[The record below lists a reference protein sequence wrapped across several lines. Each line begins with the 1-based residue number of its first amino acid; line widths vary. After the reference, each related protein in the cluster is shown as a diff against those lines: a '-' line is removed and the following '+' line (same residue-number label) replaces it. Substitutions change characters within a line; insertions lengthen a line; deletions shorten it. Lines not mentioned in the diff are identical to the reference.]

1 MGKFRIDLSKTHFAF
16 CIKFRLQVQLN
27 VIFVIIELNHSK
39 VGQIE
44 RVFESASRQ
53 KSWDQFTKAQRKNIA
68 QWKKQ
73 LAVSCYDKRL

>member
-1 MGKFRIDLSKTHFAF
+1 MGKFRIDLPKIHFAF
-16 CIKFRLQVQLN
+16 CIKFCLQLN